1 MGFGVGIDDWTYMP
15 TIAMVGDI
23 FLQEA
28 LPQTAELAAVRSLL
42 QSADIAFGNLETPVS
57 ERGTPVDKWINM
69 RMSPALLTDVT
80 GLGFD
85 IVTLANNHMWD
96 FGEVA
101 FFDTLGHLDDHGLPY
116 VGVGA
121 DLDAAWRAELVEVGD
136 LTVAF
141 LGAASTLGPGSAA
154 ADGRPGVAPI
164 QVSESYHLDPPA
176 SLEQPGSAPYV
187 FTRAWREDLER
198 AIAAIEAARAKA
210 DFVVL
215 ALHWGVPPFW
225 RPRFQ
230 DGLADY
236 QIEVGHAL
244 IEAGADV
251 IVGHHPHSLQAV
263 EVYQGKPIFYSLG
276 NFVFHHNQ
284 GPVRETPISRN
295 APYSVTV
302 DRRNREWSETAIVL
316 ANLSGSGEAR
326 YSLQPALLDGDG
338 NPQLLAGDEA
348 RAVIERLDAL
358 SPKAQIRLGD
368 GLGHLQL
375 TADKSHT

>member
-1 MGFGVGIDDWTYMP
+1 MP

-28 LPQTAELAAVRSLL
+28 LPQTAELAAVAEVLRG
-42 QSADIAFGNLETPVS
+42 ADIAFGNLETPVS
-57 ERGTPVDKWINM
+57 ERGTPIDKWINM
-69 RMSPALLTDVT
+69 RMPPALLADVVEM
-80 GLGFD
+80 GFD

-101 FFDTLGHLDDHGLPY
+101 FFDTLRHLDHALPY
-116 VGVGA
+116 VGAGA
-121 DLDAAWRAELVEVGD
+121 DLDEAWQAEILPRGD
-136 LTVAF
+136 LNIAF

-164 QVSESYHLDPPA
+164 HVSEAYHLDPPA

-187 FTRAWREDLER
+187 FTRAWREDLAR
-198 AIAAIEAARAKA
+198 AIAAIEAARAEA

-251 IVGHHPHSLQAV
+251 IIGHHPHSLQEV

-284 GPVRETPISRN
+284 GPVYETPVSRN
-295 APYSVTV
+295 APYTVSV
-302 DRRNREWSETAIVL
+302 DRRDREWSETVIVL
-316 ANLSGSGEAR
+316 ADLAETGAAR
-326 YSLQPALLDGDG
+326 YSLQPALLDGRG
-338 NPQLLAGDEA
+338 NPQLLAGDDA
-348 RAVIERLDAL
+348 RAVIERLDAM
-358 SPKAQIRLGD
+358 SPSAEIRYSAGR
-368 GLGHLQL
+368 GRLQMP
-375 TADKSHT
+375 

>member
-1 MGFGVGIDDWTYMP
+1 MP

-28 LPQTAELAAVRSLL
+28 LPQTADLAAVGDVLRG
-42 QSADIAFGNLETPVS
+42 ADITFGNLETPVS
-57 ERGTPVDKWINM
+57 ERGTPIDKWINM
-69 RMSPALLTDVT
+69 RMPPALLADVADM
-80 GLGFD
+80 GFD

-101 FFDTLGHLDDHGLPY
+101 LYDTLRHLRAKNLPY
-116 VGVGA
+116 VGAGA
-121 DLDAAWRAELVEVGD
+121 NLDEAWRAQVLPLGELK
-136 LTVAF
+136 VAF
-141 LGAASTLGPGSAA
+141 LGASSTLGPGSAA
-154 ADGRPGVAPI
+154 AVGRPGVAPI
-164 QVSESYHLDPPA
+164 QVSEAYHLDPPA

-187 FTRAWREDLER
+187 FTRAWREDLDR
-198 AIAAIEAARAKA
+198 AIAAIEAARAEA

-251 IVGHHPHSLQAV
+251 IVGHHPHSLQEV

-276 NFVFHHNQ
+276 NFVFHHNK
-284 GPVRETPISRN
+284 GPVSETPVSRN
-295 APYSVTV
+295 APYSVNV
-302 DRRNREWSETAIVL
+302 DRRDREWSETAVVL
-316 ANLSGSGEAR
+316 ADLASAGAAR
-326 YSLQPALLDGDG
+326 YSLIPALLDADG
-338 NPQLLAGDEA
+338 NPQLLAGDEG
-348 RAVIERLDAL
+348 RAVIERLAAM
-358 SPKAQIRLGD
+358 STNAEISFSD

-375 TADKSHT
+375 S

>member
-1 MGFGVGIDDWTYMP
+1 MP

-28 LPQTAELAAVRSLL
+28 LPKTSELSAVTSLL

-57 ERGTPVDKWINM
+57 ERGTAVDKWINM
-69 RMSPALLTDVT
+69 RMPPELLSDVVDM
-80 GLGFD
+80 GFD

-101 FFDTLGHLDDHGLPY
+101 FFDTTRHLNDHGLPY
-116 VGVGA
+116 VGAGA
-121 DLDAAWRAELVEVGD
+121 DLDEAWRAEIIHIGEVK
-136 LTVAF
+136 VAF
-141 LGAASTLGPGSAA
+141 LGATSTLGPGSAA
-154 ADGRPGVAPI
+154 AEGRPGVAPI

-198 AIAAIEAARAKA
+198 AIVAIDAARSAS
-210 DFVVL
+210 DFVVV

-251 IVGHHPHSLQAV
+251 IVGHHPHSLQEV
-263 EVYQGKPIFYSLG
+263 EVYQGKPVFYSLG
-276 NFVFHHNQ
+276 NFVFHHNR
-284 GPVRETPISRN
+284 GPVRETPVSRN
-295 APYSVTV
+295 APYSVNV
-302 DRRNREWSETAIVL
+302 DRRNREWSETVIAL
-316 ANLSGSGEAR
+316 ADITETGEAQ
-326 YSLQPALLDGDG
+326 YSLQPALLDADG

-348 RAVIERLDAL
+348 RAVIEGLDAM
-358 SPKAQIRLGD
+358 SPKAEIGFYD

-375 TADKSHT
+375 S

>member
-1 MGFGVGIDDWTYMP
+1 MP

-28 LPQTAELAAVRSLL
+28 LPQRADLAVVTALL
-42 QSADIAFGNLETPVS
+42 QSAEIAFGNLETPVS
-57 ERGTPVDKWINM
+57 ERGTPIDKWINM
-69 RMSPALLTDVT
+69 RMPPALLSEVVDM
-80 GLGFD
+80 GFD

-101 FFDTLGHLDDHGLPY
+101 FFDTLGHLGEQGLPY
-116 VGVGA
+116 VGAGA
-121 DLDAAWRAELVEVGD
+121 DLDEAWRPEFIPVGD
-136 LTVAF
+136 ITVAF

-154 ADGRPGVAPI
+154 AAGRPGVAPI

-187 FTRAWREDLER
+187 CTRAWREDVGR
-198 AIAAIEAARAKA
+198 AAAAIEAARAEA

-236 QIEVGHAL
+236 QIQVGHAL

-263 EVYQGKPIFYSLG
+263 EVHRGKPIFYSLG
-276 NFVFHHNQ
+276 NFVFHHNR
-284 GPVRETPISRN
+284 GPVHETPVSRN
-295 APYSVTV
+295 APYSVNV
-302 DRRNREWSETAIVL
+302 DRRNREWSETVIAL
-316 ANLSGSGEAR
+316 ADLSEPGAAR

-338 NPQLLAGDEA
+338 NPRLLSGDEA
-348 RAVIERLDAL
+348 RAVIERLDQM
-358 SPKAQIRLGD
+358 SPNADICFRE

-375 TADKSHT
+375 H